1 MKVSSCKLTGT
12 QSGCEGTFMYSCTM
26 LCAPVF
32 CVILWSVLPKAD
44 LPLDLWWCGQIPSF
58 TWFRPW
64 ITVTMVH
71 LTCIQLVLCTLYSV
85 SFSPHKLRHVV
96 TLEKGPHILSGA
108 EVAPLPTL
116 TLTPCNAFLWSEM
129 RLRWRAGSVFVTQVT
144 LARTSTGRTITNS
157 MGQRRLLPS
166 ASET

>member
-1 MKVSSCKLTGT
+1 MSSCKLTGT

-26 LCAPVF
+26 PCAPVF

-44 LPLDLWWCGQIPSF
+44 PPLDLWWCGQIPPF

-64 ITVTMVH
+64 IMVTMVH
-71 LTCIQLVLCTLYSV
+71 LTRIQLVLCTLYGV
-85 SFSPHKLRHVV
+85 SFSPRKLRHVV
-96 TLEKGPHILSGA
+96 ALEKGPHVLSGA

-116 TLTPCNAFLWSEM
+116 TLQPCKAFLWSET
-129 RLRWRAGSVFVTQVT
+129 RLRWRVGPVLVTQVT
-144 LARTSTGRTITNS
+144 LARTSTGRTTTKS
-157 MGQRRLLPS
+157 MGRRRHLPS